1 MVVTTVALD
10 EKTYQ
15 RLKHLAVDERTN
27 VRELIRE
34 SVSELLARREG
45 K

>member
-1 MVVTTVALD
+1 MVVTTVTLD
-10 EKTYQ
+10 EPTYQ

-34 SVSELLARREG
+34 AVVHLLTRQGG